1 MLREFTR
8 NVGKR
13 FKVGEHHD
21 YPKHVWDRVVVD
33 ARKALAA
40 ADPKIAQDRE
50 FSLDS
55 FTKAVQYNP
64 LSQSMMKGRGAQPHK
79 RLGT

>member
-8 NVGKR
+8 DVGKR
-13 FKVGEHHD
+13 FKLGEVHD

-33 ARKALAA
+33 ARTALAA
-40 ADPKIAQDRE
+40 IDPKVAGDRG

-55 FTKAVQYNP
+55 FTRAVSYNP